1 VVLTRSKAYNQFTP
15 RPLSINQAFKE
26 FIMLHRLFVVS
37 ILCVCS
43 ALFIST
49 SNAQE
54 IGQPYRLNDKE
65 VERILHRIEQ
75 QSDHFR
81 SSLDSALD
89 RSRFNGSNR
98 EDDINSFVKDFYEQ
112 TKRLRDHFNKHQS
125 AAPDVQAVLDRA
137 ARIDNFMSRNRLSPK
152 AQDDWANLKANLDE
166 LASAYSVS
174 WRWGE
179 YRADYPAPSV
189 TYPSGTTVGGVPY
202 RVTDREVERILKQI
216 EHQSDRFRS
225 ALDSSLDKSRFNGT
239 RQEDDIN
246 RFVKEFY
253 ERTKTLRDHFDHHKS
268 TSADV
273 QDVLDRAAEI
283 DSFLRRN
290 PLRRNNALREWE
302 RLRGNLDELAQ
313 AYSVSWNWR

>member
-1 VVLTRSKAYNQFTP
+1 
-15 RPLSINQAFKE
+15 
-26 FIMLHRLFVVS
+26 MLHRLFVVS

-49 SNAQE
+49 AIAQE

-65 VERILHRIEQ
+65 VDRILKRIEQ

-89 RSRFNGSNR
+89 KSRFNGSNR
-98 EDDINSFVKDFYEQ
+98 EDDINRFIKDFYEQ
-112 TKRLRDHFNKHQS
+112 TKHLRNRFDKHQS
-125 AAPDVQAVLDRA
+125 TSPDVQSVLDRA
-137 ARIDNFMSRNRLSPK
+137 ARIDDFMRRNRLSSK
-152 AQDDWANLKANLDE
+152 AQDDWANLKSNLDE
-166 LASAYSVS
+166 LATAYNVS
-174 WRWGE
+174 WRWDGN
-179 YRADYPAPSV
+179 YRSDYPAAGD
-189 TYPSGTTVGGVPY
+189 TYPAGTTVGVPY
-202 RVTDREVERILKQI
+202 RVTDREVERILRQI

-225 ALDSSLDKSRFNGT
+225 ALDKSLDKSRFNGT

-253 ERTKTLRDHFDHHKS
+253 EQTKTLREHFDHHKS

-273 QDVLDRAAEI
+273 QSVLDRAASI

-290 PLRRNNALREWE
+290 PLRRNDAVREWE
-302 RLRGNLDELAQ
+302 QLRGNLDELAQ
-313 AYSVSWNWR
+313 VYNVSWNWR